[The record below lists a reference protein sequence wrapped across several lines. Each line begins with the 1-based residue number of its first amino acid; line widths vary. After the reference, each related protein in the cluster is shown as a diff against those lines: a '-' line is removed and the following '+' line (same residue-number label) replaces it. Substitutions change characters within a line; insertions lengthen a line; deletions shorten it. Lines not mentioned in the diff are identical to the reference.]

1 MLLYELIMKTIL
13 VLFIFLHI
21 NYSYANNLGSETK
34 LDLPRYVSLKSSESN
49 LRVGPSKNYPILI
62 KFIVSDYPLKIVDEH
77 KEWRNIVDF
86 QNNKGW
92 VHKSLLKGERNGII
106 ISTDKKLIEILNTV
120 NGKNIGQI
128 DIGLIVKLL
137 KCKKDWCLIAKN
149 NKKGWINKKNIWG
162 VNKEE
167 EFNIGFL
174 QIFIDN
180 YFRSVNFLEGSKF
193 LPI

>member
-13 VLFIFLHI
+13 ALFIFLYI

-62 KFIVSDYPLKIVDEH
+62 KFIVSDYPLKIVDEY

-120 NGKNIGQI
+120 NGKKIGQI

-162 VNKEE
+162 VEDTEIINVSNFQIIIDLYWKSL
-167 EFNIGFL
+167 NYL
-174 QIFIDN
+174 QKTIAV
-180 YFRSVNFLEGSKF
+180 Y
-193 LPI
+193 